1 MVAEEAAAEPSS
13 RRLGCLSSVVL
24 RWCEMQSQKK
34 DSPFHEGELKVQK
47 LLGEEELAKRNGQVI
62 KNEIL
67 EGALD
72 FIARQSMVV
81 VGSTS
86 GSDDKHWA
94 SIVCGTTGFASA
106 PDLKSVVLDLNQ
118 IDKVA
123 TDPLWQIIEAGRK
136 LGLLFI
142 ELETRRRLKVN
153 GTVELCSNEQIRVKV
168 EESYPLCPKYIQRR
182 KLDLLSDTTR
192 SATNVRSGSELVESV
207 QAIIAQA
214 DTAFLVTGHTER
226 GLDVSHRGGKKGFL
240 TVTSERRIRCPDY
253 SGNGMFNSFGNLDQ
267 NPKAG
272 LTIVDFKNSLALQLT
287 GTAFLEFNQDDPG
300 GETGGTGRYW
310 SFDVE
315 SWLLQPLPLSQREF
329 LDYSPFIPS

>member
-1 MVAEEAAAEPSS
+1 
-13 RRLGCLSSVVL
+13 
-24 RWCEMQSQKK
+24 MQNRNK

-81 VGSTS
+81 AGSTS

-94 SIVCGTTGFASA
+94 SIICGTTGFASA

-123 TDPLWQIIEAGRK
+123 TDPLWRNIEAGRK

-153 GTVELCSNEQIRVKV
+153 GTVELYSTEQIRLKV

-182 KLDLLSDTTR
+182 KLDLLSDTTG
-192 SATNVRSGSELVESV
+192 SVSNILSGSDLVESV
-207 QAIIAQA
+207 QAVIARA
-214 DTAFLVTGHTER
+214 DTAFLVTGHAER

-240 TVTSERRIRCPDY
+240 KMVSERRIRCPDY
-253 SGNGMFNSFGNLDQ
+253 SGNSMFNSFGNLDK

-272 LTIVDFKNSLALQLT
+272 LTIVDFKNSRTLQLS

-315 SWLLQPLPLSQREF
+315 KWWLQPLPLSQREF
-329 LDYSPFIPS
+329 LDYSPFLPS